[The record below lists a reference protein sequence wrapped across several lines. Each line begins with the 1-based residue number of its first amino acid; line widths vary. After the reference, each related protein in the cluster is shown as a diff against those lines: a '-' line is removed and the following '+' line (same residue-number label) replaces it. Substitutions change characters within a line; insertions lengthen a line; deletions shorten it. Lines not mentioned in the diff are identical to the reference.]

1 MNECW
6 KPARCAAAWT
16 GAALTAALVVA
27 CGGGGSSGS
36 FSLSASPAPSVP
48 SAATGGTPT
57 APNAPDPVVAAPD
70 PVKPRPEVS
79 LAGLKFWLG
88 DIGPSG
94 ETAFS
99 GPQQPAFLCLTQLS
113 NLGAPEVDNQDGVG
127 QPVYQVPGNTSSPLL
142 GYSKQCGVKTQLR
155 YFYYT
160 GSDFAPF
167 DPATQFTTPP
177 ANMQQVM
184 VGGVSRPFVVRVEA
198 GTINRFAYSVA
209 MLAPFPETS
218 ATPQALDNTAW
229 NRKLVYWM
237 RGGVGVGHQQG
248 KAMWFGGL
256 WGEEKPVMPKL
267 LSQGYAVVSSSGN
280 ETGVHYNLQLGE
292 ETAVM
297 VKAHF
302 VETYGAPK
310 YTVAMGISGGAVQQY
325 VYAQNRPKGL
335 FDGGVP
341 IQSYPDMIT
350 QVPYVSDCSLL
361 EQYFKDEVALD
372 PSSMW
377 ATWSRRTLVEGLATS
392 DTRNN
397 SFLGGVGSS
406 ECIEGWGKAGPVVFN
421 PVFTDPAY
429 PSTAALLGWPN
440 AFANVKWTHWND
452 LANIYGT
459 DARGFAPIPI
469 DNVGVQYG
477 LKALKNGDID
487 TQEFLRI
494 NACVGS
500 WKEQDEFLNW
510 LLPPTDPFDSRNMRR
525 SADCRTDA
533 GTPAPRRSGN
543 LGAMNQAYTSGQ
555 VFTGKTLD
563 IPLIDLRP
571 WKEDV
576 LDMHNSRQSFSARA
590 RLAAGGGQVGN
601 QVIWFTRETSTAG
614 VATRA
619 TDALAVLD
627 AYLGSGTKPARFA
640 DQCFDAAGAQI
651 AAGDGV
657 WNGILDPGAAGACTQ
672 NFKVN
677 TSPRMV
683 AGDSYRGDM
692 FKCAPKPIATA
703 LADGTYAP
711 SAGGAADPFSPAEKA
726 WLARIFPQGVCDYA
740 KPDLGRPAGL

>member
-6 KPARCAAAWT
+6 KRARSAAAWT
-16 GAALTAALVVA
+16 GVALAAALMVG
-27 CGGGGSSGS
+27 CGGGSSGG
-36 FSLSASPAPSVP
+36 SPAPS
-48 SAATGGTPT
+48 GNN
-57 APNAPDPVVAAPD
+57 NAPPPVSGGDVPD
-70 PVKPRPEVS
+70 PGTKRPEVS
-79 LAGLKFWLG
+79 LANLKFWVG
-88 DIGPSG
+88 DMGPSG
-94 ETAFS
+94 ETEFS

-127 QPVYQVPGNTSSPLL
+127 QPVYQTPGNTSSPLL
-142 GYSKQCGVKTQLR
+142 GYSRRCGVKTQLR
-155 YFYYT
+155 YFYFT
-160 GSDFAPF
+160 GTDFAPF
-167 DPATQFTTPP
+167 DPATQFATPP
-177 ANMQQVM
+177 ANLKTVK
-184 VGGVSRPFVVRVEA
+184 VNGADVPFVVRVEA

-209 MLAPFPETS
+209 MLAPFAET
-218 ATPQALDNTAW
+218 AAQAQDLNNTAW
-229 NRKLVYWM
+229 NQKLVYWM

-256 WGEEKPVMPKL
+256 WSEEKPVMPRL
-267 LSQGYAVVSSSGN
+267 LEQGYAVVSSSGN
-280 ETGVHYNLQLGE
+280 ETGVHYNLTLGE

-297 VKAHF
+297 VKEHF
-302 VETYGAPK
+302 VQTYGKPK

-325 VYAQNRPKGL
+325 VYGQNRPQGL
-335 FDGGVP
+335 FDAGVP

-350 QVPYVSDCSLL
+350 QVPYVSDCPLL

-372 PSSMW
+372 PTSMW
-377 ATWSRRTLVEGLATS
+377 ATWTNRTLIEGLATS
-392 DTRNN
+392 NTRSN
-397 SFLGGVGSS
+397 SFLGGTGSS

-429 PSTAALLGWPN
+429 PQTAKALGWPT
-440 AFANVKWTHWND
+440 AFADVKWTHFND
-452 LANIYGT
+452 LANIYGI
-459 DARGFAPIPI
+459 DAQGFAPIPI

-477 LKALKNGDID
+477 LKALKDGAIS

-494 NACVGS
+494 NACAGS
-500 WKEQDEFLNW
+500 WKEQDQFLNW
-510 LLPPTDPFDSRNMRR
+510 LLPPTDPFDSRNMQR
-525 SADCRTDA
+525 SASCRTDA

-543 LGAMNQAYTSGQ
+543 VKAMNAAYTSGQ
-555 VFTGKTLD
+555 VFTGKKLG

-590 RLAAGGGQVGN
+590 RLQAGGGNVDN
-601 QVIWFTRETSTAG
+601 QVIWFTNETSTSG

-627 AYLGSGTKPARFA
+627 AYMLAGTKPARFE
-640 DQCFDAAGAQI
+640 DQCFDATGQPIASGAQ
-651 AAGDGV
+651 V
-657 WNGILDPGAAGACTQ
+657 WNGILDGGSPGACTQ
-672 NFKVN
+672 RFKVN

-711 SAGGAADPFSPAEKA
+711 SAGGAGGAGGAADPFTAAEKS
-726 WLARIFPQGVCDYA
+726 WLARIFPDGVCDYSKA
-740 KPDLGRPAGL
+740 DMGRPAGL